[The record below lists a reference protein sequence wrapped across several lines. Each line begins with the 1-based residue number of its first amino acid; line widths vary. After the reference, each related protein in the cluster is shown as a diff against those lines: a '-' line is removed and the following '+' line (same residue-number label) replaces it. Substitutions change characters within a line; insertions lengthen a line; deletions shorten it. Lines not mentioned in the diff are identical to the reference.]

1 MRLVL
6 VSDLHFVCIFVDAIK
21 SDAINVNA
29 LLTLQIDIV
38 RIWAHIKLSPFYY
51 KASALTTIVYS
62 YTAVFFC

>member
-38 RIWAHIKLSPFYY
+38 RI
-51 KASALTTIVYS
+51 
-62 YTAVFFC
+62 